1 MVANKAVD
9 TLFWGCVTDVTCP
22 HRLIIMDA
30 AQQAVAMA
38 AQVMEVT
45 GCSREQAESAV
56 EAAGPG
62 GVELAVDFVL
72 STMNTHFSSAEDLP
86 APTPMKMVALVR
98 QDLGM
103 GIGKVA
109 AQVSHATLGAYKS
122 ARRSAGGDQTL
133 ATWEAGGEATIVLK
147 VDDHEQLEQCLQLAE
162 AKGLVTHR
170 VSDAGRTEV
179 APGTVTVGAIGPGTV
194 TSIDTITG
202 QLSLLT

>member
-1 MVANKAVD
+1 
-9 TLFWGCVTDVTCP
+9 
-22 HRLIIMDA
+22 MDA

-72 STMNTHFSSAEDLP
+72 STMSTHFSSAEDLP
-86 APTPMKMVALVR
+86 TPTKMVALVR

-103 GIGKVA
+103 GMGKTA
-109 AQVSHATLGAYKS
+109 AQVSHATLGAYK
-122 ARRSAGGDQTL
+122 AMKRSSGGDQTL
-133 ATWEAGGEATIVLK
+133 ATWEEGGEATIVLK

-162 AKGLVTHR
+162 ARGLVTYR
-170 VSDAGRTEV
+170 VADAGRTEV
-179 APGTVTVGAIGPGTV
+179 SPGTVTVGAIGPGIV
-194 TSIDTITG
+194 TSIDAITG
-202 QLSLLT
+202 QLALLT